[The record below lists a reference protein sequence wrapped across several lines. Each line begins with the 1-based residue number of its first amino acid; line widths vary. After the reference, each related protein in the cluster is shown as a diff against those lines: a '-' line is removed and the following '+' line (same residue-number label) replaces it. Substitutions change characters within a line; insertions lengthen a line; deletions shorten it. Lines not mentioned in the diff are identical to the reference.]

1 MCWSCIKYQGDT
13 MDFLEQIK
21 QAKETNVEFTLVK
34 DTEQLKNRE
43 FASEAAYLLQNM
55 IIARENVFRECGLKE
70 NVIKK
75 LEKPSEK
82 MKHELRFIA
91 AVCEELLKE

>member
-1 MCWSCIKYQGDT
+1 

-34 DTEQLKNRE
+34 DTEQLKSRE
-43 FASEAAYLLQNM
+43 FASEAAYLLTNLL
-55 IIARENVFRECGLKE
+55 IARENIYRECKFSEEAVRSLKE
-70 NVIKK
+70 
-75 LEKPSEK
+75 PSEK

-91 AVCEELLKE
+91 AVCEEILKE

>member
-1 MCWSCIKYQGDT
+1 

-21 QAKETNVEFTLVK
+21 KAKEDNIEFKNVEDAEL
-34 DTEQLKNRE
+34 LKSRGFE
-43 FASEAAYLLQNM
+43 SKAAYLLQNM
-55 IIARENVFRECGLKE
+55 LIARENVFRECGFKE

-91 AVCEELLKE
+91 AVCEEILKE

>member
-1 MCWSCIKYQGDT
+1 
-13 MDFLEQIK
+13 MDFLEQIQK
-21 QAKETNVEFTLVK
+21 AKEENIEFK
-34 DTEQLKNRE
+34 SAEDTELLKNRE
-43 FASEAAYLLQNM
+43 YASKAAYLLQNM

-70 NVIKK
+70 NVVRK

-91 AVCEELLKE
+91 AVCEEILKE